1 MIHRTKMALVG
12 SLVASLVVCLAASP
26 AVADLAAF
34 TGNSYGWTSYNDV
47 TSGSPFGGT
56 AHDMALNQNGHYVTD
71 FGIDT
76 DYGGGSGTGCWLWSQ
91 NTYTS
96 GNKAGDMVDY
106 DTGSV
111 TTTMTWDLV
120 NPQSGNNMW
129 NSSTGKASSG
139 HRDVVFGDTLGT
151 FTGAGYGSNR
161 SEQHNPSFVAGR
173 GSSLT
178 FAGLDDGKTYDFVA
192 EASSNRHDLGDMNY
206 HVEIGSGWAN
216 ESVVTTTATG
226 YSAGMTSVWADDLV
240 AFTGITPVGGVI
252 EIQFLSIG
260 TQGASPGGQ
269 NRGNDLS
276 VGAFALGAQAGGGGG
291 GGAGGAVPEP
301 ASILMLGLGGLGLL
315 IAQRRRRS

>member
-1 MIHRTKMALVG
+1 MGG
-12 SLVASLVVCLAASP
+12 S
-26 AVADLAAF
+26 
-34 TGNSYGWTSYNDV
+34 SY
-47 TSGSPFGGT
+47 
-56 AHDMALNQNGHYVTD
+56 DMALSQGGKFATD

-76 DYGGGSGTGCWLWSQ
+76 DYGGGSGTGCWLWSE
-91 NTYTS
+91 NNYTS
-96 GNKAGDMVDY
+96 GNKSGAMVNY
-106 DTGSV
+106 DTGAV

-129 NSSTGKASSG
+129 NSTSSQASSG
-139 HRDVVFGDTLGT
+139 ARATVFDDTLAT
-151 FTGAGYGSNR
+151 FAGSGYGHAR

-192 EASSNRHDLGDMNY
+192 EASSSRTDLGDMQY
-206 HVEIGSGWAN
+206 HVEIGSSWAN
-216 ESVVTTTATG
+216 ESVATTTAAG

-276 VGAFALGAQAGGGGG
+276 VGAFALGEQAGGGGG
-291 GGAGGAVPEP
+291 GGGAVPEP
-301 ASILMLGLGGLGLL
+301 AGVLLLGLGGLGLL
-315 IAQRRRRS
+315 ALRRRRQ

>member
-1 MIHRTKMALVG
+1 MINRINMA
-12 SLVASLVVCLAASP
+12 LVASLVVCLAASP

-34 TGNSYGWTSYNDV
+34 TGNIYGWISYNDS
-47 TSGSPFGGT
+47 TSGSPMGGSSY
-56 AHDMALNQNGHYVTD
+56 DMALSQGGKFATD

-76 DYGGGSGTGCWLWSQ
+76 DYGGGSGTGCWLWSE
-91 NTYTS
+91 NNYTS

-106 DTGSV
+106 DTGTI

-129 NSSTGKASSG
+129 NSTSSQASSG
-139 HRDVVFGDTLGT
+139 ARATVFDDTLAT
-151 FTGAGYGSNR
+151 FAGSGYGHAR

-192 EASSNRHDLGDMNY
+192 EASSSRTDLGDMQY
-206 HVEIGSGWAN
+206 HVEIGSSWAN
-216 ESVVTTTATG
+216 ESVATTTAAG

-276 VGAFALGAQAGGGGG
+276 VGAFALGEQAGGGGG
-291 GGAGGAVPEP
+291 GGAVPEP
-301 ASILMLGLGGLGLL
+301 AGVLLLGLGGLGLL
-315 IAQRRRRS
+315 ALRRRRQ